1 MTVGDIQTLMLSWL
15 DDMQGAYFT
24 PAQTL
29 VWINLA
35 QRKAQMELLQAGQN
49 WYMMPVQTV
58 TVQYQQD
65 YVLPD
70 DFMVEHRLE
79 LVLSGTGFNEN
90 RQALT
95 PMTTNQSDLVQ
106 LSPGTP
112 TNYYIKKDRVT
123 IFPTP
128 DQANMVL
135 RLYYSP
141 RVQDLTSTSDVP
153 DVPEQFMEYV
163 AILATFNGF
172 IKDDRAPDNLVIKR
186 AEYEQ
191 ILQQMKNER
200 TQDLSR
206 QVVLTEPYQYGSMY

>member
-1 MTVGDIQTLMLSWL
+1 MTVGEIQTLMCSWL
-15 DDMQGAYFT
+15 DDPQQTYFT

-49 WYMMPVQTV
+49 WYMKPVQTV
-58 TVQYQQD
+58 TVQYQTD

-95 PMTTNQSDLVQ
+95 PITTNQQDLVS
-106 LSPGTP
+106 LASGTP

-123 IFPTP
+123 ITPTP
-128 DQANMVL
+128 DQANQIL
-135 RLYYSP
+135 RIYYSP
-141 RVQDLTSTSDVP
+141 RVIDVTSTSDVP

-163 AILATFNGF
+163 AILAAFNGF

-191 ILQQMKNER
+191 ILTQMKNER

-206 QVVLTEPYQYGSMY
+206 QVVLTEDYQYGSLY